1 MHGGLEEPDERNPN
15 YYGDDTEPKRGSI
28 PLDEA
33 FARPDRFVLHHIAA
47 REKNFEPIVA
57 SFANKARN
65 SDQVSR
71 EQGDQSRTLNAAIP
85 NDRHGVR
92 EMAKRATLVDWAH
105 AYADKCTVHGP
116 KQFQY
121 VHFGKEATDRTEAD
135 EWTKVMETIV
145 PPEYPPEIR
154 DQIDSKFVT
163 RKGESGDHHTG
174 IFGKAK
180 QPLGNSNSYPNRAR
194 CDAMVHDGTRLGM
207 VDSRNGEVIP
217 MDDVFWTAEYMNAYD
232 LNSQLSAV
240 RAGLDMALATAW
252 RMGHVHPHMAGAVA
266 GLQKI
271 RTFYDCLHAAHR
283 KTRLGSLPFHQI
295 VGELDRVDD
304 RGNKLEPNIPDTW
317 RTTALRGEYP
327 DCLAQSVAQVF
338 RSMCGPLAM
347 SGSREDRAV
356 IIRRDESAF
365 TRGDKIMGIP
375 WPAYRR
381 PTAREI
387 KEAKEKAEKE
397 GHNASEDVDMSEPRD
412 KPVVAGGES
421 AGTTATGA
429 SEDKKDGPVPPVTQ
443 APDAP
448 AEPAHPPADAL
459 PSQVEARSTLLGVH
473 DTAGPFAAPRD
484 LHTGQFIYVD
494 CAEEER
500 AMLPATIGSQFEA
513 ERALAELRTVSRVV
527 GDPRDSEEYTY
538 WETSTHD
545 TLAYAFYSVPDQ
557 YRNVPAVKSASHIFD
572 QIPDGQLVRPDK
584 PEPAVLRI
592 SAVKGTDD
600 TRRNLERL
608 KEESIKKNVIIL
620 GARRGEDIAPRIG
633 NTITTLCA
641 KIGDIARFLEMG
653 VRSRAGP
660 ILPTKSDPDLMIQ
673 AIVPAPEELL
683 DYFADEIRQ
692 KVKGRASASSHYYRR
707 ACAEIRDALRGTAV
721 QPGNAG
727 AVKDPELEASSAS
740 GQGNVTSVIQKHS
753 TRWCLFGC
761 IGST

>member
-1 MHGGLEEPDERNPN
+1 MFEFGGDAIRVRKDSFDILKSKDVRRLIEIVRKNPKCDLWSSIPCGPWSTWQYVNLSQYGPEFAAELNDARRQSQIMFAAFIRVSREVRKGGGRIAYEWPRHCLGWSQPFMKKFLDDPEILTVNIDGCDFGMKDKNGAPIRKQWRRRRGQRDTGVSVEGYTITPDGEYYDPDSQETFQTLEAWKAQRRSSRHRVVRASATESKDPVHGGLEEPDERNPN

-33 FARPDRFVLHHIAA
+33 FTRPDRFVLHHIAA

-365 TRGDKIMGIP
+365 TRGDKIMGHP
-375 WPAYRR
+375 LAGLSASYG
-381 PTAREI
+381 ARNQGGQGE
-387 KEAKEKAEKE
+387 
-397 GHNASEDVDMSEPRD
+397 
-412 KPVVAGGES
+412 GGE
-421 AGTTATGA
+421 
-429 SEDKKDGPVPPVTQ
+429 
-443 APDAP
+443 
-448 AEPAHPPADAL
+448 
-459 PSQVEARSTLLGVH
+459 R
-473 DTAGPFAAPRD
+473 
-484 LHTGQFIYVD
+484 
-494 CAEEER
+494 
-500 AMLPATIGSQFEA
+500 GSQ
-513 ERALAELRTVSRVV
+513 
-527 GDPRDSEEYTY
+527 
-538 WETSTHD
+538 
-545 TLAYAFYSVPDQ
+545 
-557 YRNVPAVKSASHIFD
+557 
-572 QIPDGQLVRPDK
+572 
-584 PEPAVLRI
+584 
-592 SAVKGTDD
+592 
-600 TRRNLERL
+600 
-608 KEESIKKNVIIL
+608 
-620 GARRGEDIAPRIG
+620 
-633 NTITTLCA
+633 
-641 KIGDIARFLEMG
+641 
-653 VRSRAGP
+653 
-660 ILPTKSDPDLMIQ
+660 
-673 AIVPAPEELL
+673 
-683 DYFADEIRQ
+683 RQ
-692 KVKGRASASSHYYRR
+692 
-707 ACAEIRDALRGTAV
+707 
-721 QPGNAG
+721 
-727 AVKDPELEASSAS
+727 
-740 GQGNVTSVIQKHS
+740 
-753 TRWCLFGC
+753 
-761 IGST
+761 

>member
-33 FARPDRFVLHHIAA
+33 FTRPDRFVLHHIAA

-57 SFANKARN
+57 SYANKARN
-65 SDQVSR
+65 SDQVSK

-145 PPEYPPEIR
+145 PPDYPPEIR

-174 IFGKAK
+174 IFGRAK
-180 QPLGNSNSYPNRAR
+180 QPLGNSNAYPNRAR

-217 MDDVFWTAEYMNAYD
+217 LDDVFWTAEYMNAYD

-252 RMGHVHPHMAGAVA
+252 RMGHVHPHVAGAVA

-387 KEAKEKAEKE
+387 KEAKEKAERE
-397 GHNASEDVDMSEPRD
+397 AHGAGEDVDMDEPRD
-412 KPVVAGGES
+412 KPVVAEGEA
-421 AGTTATGA
+421 AGTAATGA
-429 SEDKKDGPVPPVTQ
+429 SEHKKDDPVPPATQ

-459 PSQVEARSTLLGVH
+459 PSQVEASSTLLGVH

-494 CAEEER
+494 CTEEER
-500 AMLPATIGSQFEA
+500 AMLPTTIGSQFEA
-513 ERALAELRTVSRVV
+513 ERALS
-527 GDPRDSEEYTY
+527 
-538 WETSTHD
+538 
-545 TLAYAFYSVPDQ
+545 
-557 YRNVPAVKSASHIFD
+557 
-572 QIPDGQLVRPDK
+572 
-584 PEPAVLRI
+584 
-592 SAVKGTDD
+592 
-600 TRRNLERL
+600 
-608 KEESIKKNVIIL
+608 
-620 GARRGEDIAPRIG
+620 
-633 NTITTLCA
+633 
-641 KIGDIARFLEMG
+641 
-653 VRSRAGP
+653 
-660 ILPTKSDPDLMIQ
+660 
-673 AIVPAPEELL
+673 
-683 DYFADEIRQ
+683 
-692 KVKGRASASSHYYRR
+692 
-707 ACAEIRDALRGTAV
+707 
-721 QPGNAG
+721 
-727 AVKDPELEASSAS
+727 
-740 GQGNVTSVIQKHS
+740 
-753 TRWCLFGC
+753 
-761 IGST
+761 